1 MTGATADGRT
11 LLYAPGALRA
21 PQAPR
26 ARPPRALGEVE
37 LSADARP
44 LRALGEVELSADA
57 RLLRALGEVEP
68 SEGARLL
75 RALAEVEPSEDARP
89 LRALAEGEPIH
100 GTPYVVVRLLG
111 QGGMGEVYEVE
122 HRELGRRFAVKLLHR
137 CHAGRSDLSARMRAE
152 ARAIAR
158 LRHRSLPEVFDLG
171 TTRGG
176 RPYFAM
182 ELLEGR
188 DLRTEL
194 ARLGVVAVPT
204 ALGLVQQALSALSLA
219 HAAGI
224 VHRDLKLENLF
235 LCDDGTLKV
244 LDFGVA
250 KLLHAGASLTAPD
263 AVIGTPRTMAPEQ
276 CASLPIDPRADIY
289 AMGLVLYELVAGRG
303 PFDEL
308 HGRRDALRFAHCER
322 EPPPPSRFAPQA
334 IPAALDRVILRA
346 IAKAPEHRFQTA
358 DDMDA
363 AVRRLRDGA
372 PHGAAEAASTAA
384 LTPTACDVPTARAAA
399 PAAAQRLP
407 PLASQGG
414 GRAVAAPLARRP
426 PSRSR
431 RRACTAPRA
440 ARAASRAAALG
451 VCALAVASAA
461 LGLTLA
467 ERWLAASDHPA
478 PTPSAPAA
486 AEARSAVR

>member
-1 MTGATADGRT
+1 MNGASAEGRT
-11 LLYAPGALRA
+11 LLYAGGALLA

-26 ARPPRALGEVE
+26 ARPLH
-37 LSADARP
+37 
-44 LRALGEVELSADA
+44 
-57 RLLRALGEVEP
+57 ALGEVEP
-68 SEGARLL
+68 SERARLL
-75 RALAEVEPSEDARP
+75 HALGEVEPSEEAWP
-89 LRALAEGEPIH
+89 LRALIEGESLP

-137 CHAGRSDLSARMRAE
+137 IHAGRSDLSARMRAE
-152 ARAIAR
+152 ARSIAR

-171 TTRGG
+171 TTEGG

-204 ALGLVQQALSALSLA
+204 ALRLVLQALSALSLA

-244 LDFGVA
+244 LDFGIA

-263 AVIGTPRTMAPEQ
+263 AVIGTPRMMAPEQ
-276 CASLPIDPRADIY
+276 CAARPIDPRADIY

-308 HGRRDALRFAHCER
+308 RGRRDELRFAHCER
-322 EPPPPSRFAPQA
+322 EPPPPSRFAPQP
-334 IPAALDRVILRA
+334 IPAALDTLILRA

-358 DDMDA
+358 ADMEA
-363 AVRRLRDGA
+363 AARRLHDGA
-372 PHGAAEAASTAA
+372 PSCAALAASATE
-384 LTPTACDVPTARAAA
+384 LTPTAFDAVAAGAGARAVA
-399 PAAAQRLP
+399 PAAAQRTTA
-407 PLASQGG
+407 LASP
-414 GRAVAAPLARRP
+414 GRRSAGAALLPRRP
-426 PSRSR
+426 RARSK
-431 RRACTAPRA
+431 PRA
-440 ARAASRAAALG
+440 WPAQHVARAASRAAALG
-451 VCALAVASAA
+451 VCALALASAA

-467 ERWLAASDHPA
+467 QRWIVAGDHPA
-478 PTPSAPAA
+478 PSPRSAQAA
-486 AEARSAVR
+486 AQARSAVR

>member
-1 MTGATADGRT
+1 MTGAPAEERT
-11 LLYAPGALRA
+11 LLYVGGALLA
-21 PQAPR
+21 PQSPR
-26 ARPPRALGEVE
+26 ARR
-37 LSADARP
+37 
-44 LRALGEVELSADA
+44 
-57 RLLRALGEVEP
+57 LRALGEVEP
-68 SEGARLL
+68 SEGARLPC
-75 RALAEVEPSEDARP
+75 ALGEVDPSEDTRP
-89 LRALAEGEPIH
+89 LRALAEGESLP

-137 CHAGRSDLSARMRAE
+137 SHAGRGDLSARMRAE
-152 ARAIAR
+152 ARSIAR
-158 LRHRSLPEVFDLG
+158 LRHPSLPEVFDLG
-171 TTRGG
+171 ALDGG

-204 ALGLVQQALSALSLA
+204 ALRLVLQALSALSLA

-263 AVIGTPRTMAPEQ
+263 AVIGSPRTMAPEQ
-276 CASLPIDPRADIY
+276 CAARPIDPRADIY

-308 HGRRDALRFAHCER
+308 RGRRDALRFAHCEQ
-322 EPPPPSRFAPQA
+322 EAPPPSRFAPQP
-334 IPAALDRVILRA
+334 IPADLDRLILRA

-358 DDMDA
+358 ADMEA
-363 AVRRLRDGA
+363 AVRRLHDGA
-372 PHGAAEAASTAA
+372 PPGAAPSTSTTE
-384 LTPTACDVPTARAAA
+384 LTPTAFDAPAGGGGARSAA
-399 PAAAQRLP
+399 PAAALRVP
-407 PLASQGG
+407 PLASPAC
-414 GRAVAAPLARRP
+414 GRPGAALLPRRP
-426 PSRSR
+426 RARSR
-431 RRACTAPRA
+431 RRATRHVARAAPRA
-440 ARAASRAAALG
+440 AAAAAALG
-451 VCALAVASAA
+451 VCALVVASAA

-467 ERWLAASDHPA
+467 GRWIAAGDHPA
-478 PTPSAPAA
+478 PAPPPAPAA
-486 AEARSAVR
+486 AQARSAVR

>member
-1 MTGATADGRT
+1 MSGASAECSAART
-11 LLYAPGALRA
+11 LLYPGGVSLG
-21 PQAPR
+21 PR
-26 ARPPRALGEVE
+26 GPG
-37 LSADARP
+37 ARP
-44 LRALGEVELSADA
+44 LRALGEGEPSEGAWP
-57 RLLRALGEVEP
+57 LRALGEGEP
-68 SEGARLL
+68 SEGAW
-75 RALAEVEPSEDARP
+75 P
-89 LRALAEGEPIH
+89 LRALGEGEPLS
-100 GTPYVVVRLLG
+100 GTPYVVLRLLG

-122 HRELGRRFAVKLLHR
+122 HLALGRRFAVKVLHR
-137 CHAGRSDLSARMRAE
+137 CHAGRSDLSARLRAE
-152 ARAIAR
+152 ARSIAR
-158 LRHRSLPEVFDLG
+158 LRHPGLPDVFDLG
-171 TTRGG
+171 ATEDG

-204 ALGLVQQALSALSLA
+204 ALDLVLQALSALSLA

-250 KLLHAGASLTAPD
+250 KLLHASASLTAPD

-276 CASLPIDPRADIY
+276 CAAQPIDPRADIY

-308 HGRRDALRFAHCER
+308 RGRGDALRFAHCER
-322 EPPPPSRFAPQA
+322 EPPPPSRFAPQP
-334 IPAALDRVILRA
+334 IPAALEQLILRA

-358 DDMDA
+358 ADMEA
-363 AVRRLRDGA
+363 AVRRLHGRLHDGSPSSAA
-372 PHGAAEAASTAA
+372 PAFSATA
-384 LTPTACDVPTARAAA
+384 LTPTASDAVAACAAVRARSGEA
-399 PAAAQRLP
+399 PAAAQRRP
-407 PLASQGG
+407 QLAVS
-414 GRAVAAPLARRP
+414 ACAARPSRRP
-426 PSRSR
+426 RARSP
-431 RRACTAPRA
+431 RRAHPARPV
-440 ARAASRAAALG
+440 ARAASRASALA

-467 ERWLAASDHPA
+467 QRWIAASEPPA
-478 PTPSAPAA
+478 PPSAHAA
-486 AEARSAVR
+486 AQARSAVR

>member
-1 MTGATADGRT
+1 MTGATAEGRT
-11 LLYAPGALRA
+11 LLYTPGALLA

-26 ARPPRALGEVE
+26 ARL
-37 LSADARP
+37 
-44 LRALGEVELSADA
+44 LRALGEVEPFEGA

-75 RALAEVEPSEDARP
+75 RALGEIEPSEDARP
-89 LRALAEGEPIH
+89 LRALAEGEPIA

-137 CHAGRSDLSARMRAE
+137 SHAGRSDLSARMRAE

-194 ARLGVVAVPT
+194 ARLGVVAIPT

-322 EPPPPSRFAPQA
+322 EPPPPSRFAPQP
-334 IPAALDRVILRA
+334 IPPALDRVILRA

-372 PHGAAEAASTAA
+372 PHGAAPAASTAE
-384 LTPTACDVPTARAAA
+384 LTPTAFDVPTAR
-399 PAAAQRLP
+399 AAAQRLP

-426 PSRSR
+426 PARSR
-431 RRACTAPRA
+431 RRACTAPRV

-461 LGLTLA
+461 LGLALA
-467 ERWLAASDHPA
+467 ERWLAAGDLPA
-478 PTPSAPAA
+478 PAPPSAPAA

>member
-1 MTGATADGRT
+1 MTGASAEGRT
-11 LLYAPGALRA
+11 LLLYAGGAWLA

-26 ARPPRALGEVE
+26 ARPLCPLDEVGPSGGARPLRAR
-37 LSADARP
+37 ADAEPSEGAWPPCVLDDVAPSEDAWP
-44 LRALGEVELSADA
+44 LRALGE
-57 RLLRALGEVEP
+57 
-68 SEGARLL
+68 
-75 RALAEVEPSEDARP
+75 
-89 LRALAEGEPIH
+89 GEPLP

-137 CHAGRSDLSARMRAE
+137 SHAGRSDLSARMRAE
-152 ARAIAR
+152 ARSIAR

-171 TTRGG
+171 TTEGG

-204 ALGLVQQALSALSLA
+204 ALRLVLQALSALSLA

-276 CASLPIDPRADIY
+276 CAARPIDPRADIY

-308 HGRRDALRFAHCER
+308 RGLRDALRFAHCER
-322 EPPPPSRFAPQA
+322 EPPPPSRFAPQP
-334 IPAALDRVILRA
+334 IPAALDALILRA
-346 IAKAPEHRFQTA
+346 IAKAPEDRFQTA
-358 DDMDA
+358 ADMEA
-363 AVRRLRDGA
+363 AVRRLHDGA
-372 PHGAAEAASTAA
+372 PPRGAATNSTTE
-384 LTPTACDVPTARAAA
+384 LTPTALDAFATGAGDRAAA
-399 PAAAQRLP
+399 PRRP
-407 PLASQGG
+407 PLASP
-414 GRAVAAPLARRP
+414 GRGVAGAALVPRRP
-426 PSRSR
+426 RARSR
-431 RRACTAPRA
+431 QRACPARHV

-451 VCALAVASAA
+451 VCALALASAA

-467 ERWLAASDHPA
+467 QRWIATGDHLAPA
-478 PTPSAPAA
+478 PPSARAA
-486 AEARSAVR
+486 AQARSAVR

>member
-1 MTGATADGRT
+1 
-11 LLYAPGALRA
+11 LL
-21 PQAPR
+21 
-26 ARPPRALGEVE
+26 RALGEVE

-44 LRALGEVELSADA
+44 
-57 RLLRALGEVEP
+57 
-68 SEGARLL
+68 
-75 RALAEVEPSEDARP
+75 EVEPSEDARP

-322 EPPPPSRFAPQA
+322 EPPPPSRFAPQE

-372 PHGAAEAASTAA
+372 PRGAAEAASTAE
-384 LTPTACDVPTARAAA
+384 LTPTAFDVPTARAAA
-399 PAAAQRLP
+399 PAA
-407 PLASQGG
+407 
-414 GRAVAAPLARRP
+414 
-426 PSRSR
+426 
-431 RRACTAPRA
+431 
-440 ARAASRAAALG
+440 
-451 VCALAVASAA
+451 
-461 LGLTLA
+461 
-467 ERWLAASDHPA
+467 
-478 PTPSAPAA
+478 
-486 AEARSAVR
+486 